1 MFGFSLI
8 SAAISYNAYCS
19 MMDFIQESEIWNPYE
34 HEKELV
40 KWIATYYF
48 TQKEEGKKVKDC
60 WNKLPK
66 NRILSRDSST
76 PASAFEKS
84 EDDRLE
90 KDVPIWDISFEDLCE
105 AYKTTAMK
113 RHLPWDTDKIQEE
126 RVCLPLHKIFN
137 KRGNFPRRITWLYM
151 YYGTYYSCQF
161 YPFIFPK
168 YNRIDRN

>member
-1 MFGFSLI
+1 
-8 SAAISYNAYCS
+8 
-19 MMDFIQESEIWNPYE
+19 MMDFIQESEMWNPYE

-66 NRILSRDSST
+66 NRISSRNSFT
-76 PASAFEKS
+76 PASAFMDS

-90 KDVPIWDISFEDLCE
+90 KDVPIWDISFEELRE
-105 AYKTTAMK
+105 AYKRTAMK

-126 RVCLPLHKIFN
+126 RKCLPLHKIFN

-151 YYGTYYSCQF
+151 NNGTYYSCQF
-161 YPFIFPK
+161 YRFGFLK
-168 YNRIDRN
+168 